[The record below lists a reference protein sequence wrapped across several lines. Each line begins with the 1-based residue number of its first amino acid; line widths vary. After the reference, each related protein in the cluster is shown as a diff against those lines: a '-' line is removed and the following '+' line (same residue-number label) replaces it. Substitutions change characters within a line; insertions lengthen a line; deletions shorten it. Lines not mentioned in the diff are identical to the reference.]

1 MIDWATLIAE
11 RDEWVA
17 RNFPPY
23 EGEIPGND
31 SILGVME
38 ELGELA
44 HAHLKAKQGIRGT
57 QAEHDAAAKDAI
69 GDITVY
75 LLGVMSAHMKPE
87 DVGLPRTAK
96 DTPTSEQALFEI
108 GSWVGILCGYAEV
121 PEANNNWKLAV
132 NGILKYLEAYC
143 TYRYWDYDQIVM
155 DTWGHVKERD
165 WNKHREDGAAKD
177 DPLVKDPEVQRIEA
191 EAKAIVKPDREC
203 TADELN
209 KRHPYGNV
217 YRDTQ
222 FGPTN
227 LPMGNAD

>member
-1 MIDWATLIAE
+1 MIDWETLIAE

-23 EGEIPGND
+23 EGQIPGND

-75 LLGVMSAHMKPE
+75 LLGVMSARVHPQNI
-87 DVGLPRTAK
+87 GLPRTAN
-96 DTPTSEQALFEI
+96 DPHTAEGALFAC
-108 GSWVGILCGYAEV
+108 GSWVGILCGFAEAPYAH
-121 PEANNNWKLAV
+121 NNWTLAV
-132 NGILKYLEAYC
+132 NCLLKHLEEYC
-143 TYRYWDYDQIVM
+143 TYRYWDYEQIVM
-155 DTWGHVKERD
+155 DTWGHVKQRD

-177 DPLVKDPEVQRIEA
+177 DPKMVDPEDPRY
-191 EAKAIVKPDREC
+191 P
-203 TADELN
+203 
-209 KRHPYGNV
+209 GG
-217 YRDTQ
+217 RD
-222 FGPTN
+222 FMLDN
-227 LPMGNAD
+227 

>member
-23 EGEIPGND
+23 EGQIPGND

-75 LLGVMSAHMKPE
+75 LLGVMSAHMDPKNI
-87 DVGLPRTAK
+87 GLPRTAYTP
-96 DTPTSEQALFEI
+96 DTAEQTLFRL
-108 GSWVGILCGYAEV
+108 GSWVGILSGFAEI
-121 PEANNNWKLAV
+121 PGQEFNNWNLTV
-132 NGILKYLEAYC
+132 NNILQYLEAYC
-143 TYRYWDYDQIVM
+143 TYRYWNYEDIVM

-165 WNKHREDGAAKD
+165 WNKHREDGAKKD
-177 DPLVKDPEVQRIEA
+177 DDAVKDPD
-191 EAKAIVKPDREC
+191 PDGNDVGGAMRY
-203 TADELN
+203 LN
-209 KRHPYGNV
+209 SK
-217 YRDTQ
+217 D
-222 FGPTN
+222 
-227 LPMGNAD
+227 